1 MKIYTVNNYTRDTFG
16 KKLYKLSLD
25 IGCTCPNRDGTLSDK
40 GCIFCS
46 ENGSGDFAAARFQS
60 VDIQIERAKEFI
72 SSKIKSK
79 NVGYIAYFQA
89 HTNTYGD
96 LQKLEKCFME
106 AAVRPDIDCISI
118 ATRPDCIDDRVIDML
133 KRLRTIKPVWVEL
146 GLQTIHKH
154 TEALINRC
162 FSLDIYD
169 RSIRLLSELDVHI
182 IVHMIIGLPKETTSD
197 MIETARYIG
206 ESGAHG
212 IKFQLLHVLR
222 NTPLADMY
230 KAGEFSLLTME
241 EYSDILIE
249 CIRVIPENMVIHRI
263 TGDGPKKILIGPS
276 WSGNK
281 KKVLNYLN
289 KRIENALR

>member
-1 MKIYTVNNYTRDTFG
+1 MKIYTANNYIRDIFG

-46 ENGSGDFAAARFQS
+46 ESGSGDFAADCFQS
-60 VDIQIERAKEFI
+60 VDKQIEQAKEFI
-72 SSKIKSK
+72 SSKIKAE

-96 LQKLEKCFME
+96 LERLEKCFME
-106 AAVRPDIDCISI
+106 AAVRSDIDCISI
-118 ATRPDCIDDRVIDML
+118 ATRPDCIDEQVIDML
-133 KRLRTIKPVWVEL
+133 KRLTALKPVWIEL

-154 TEALINRC
+154 TEILINRC
-162 FSLDIYD
+162 FCLDVYNK
-169 RSIRLLSELDVHI
+169 SIRLLSELDVHI
-182 IVHMIIGLPKETTSD
+182 IVHMIIGLPGETASH
-197 MIETARYIG
+197 MIDTARYIG

-230 KAGEFSLLTME
+230 SAGEFSLLTME

-249 CIRVIPENMVIHRI
+249 CIKVIPEDMVIHRI

-281 KKVLNYLN
+281 KKVLNYLY
-289 KRIENALR
+289 KRIEKA